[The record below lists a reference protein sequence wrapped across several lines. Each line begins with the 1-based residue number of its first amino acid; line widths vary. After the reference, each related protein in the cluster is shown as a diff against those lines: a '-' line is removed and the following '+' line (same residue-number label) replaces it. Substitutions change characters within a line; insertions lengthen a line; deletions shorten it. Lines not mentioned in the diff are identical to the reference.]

1 MNDMGKLGVV
11 WQILL
16 GIVLAIGGI
25 LILGSSIGW
34 IGTVG
39 AFLLVFGLIVI
50 NGTKLPKKQQ
60 QGKKRR

>member
-39 AFLLVFGLIVI
+39 VFLLVFGLIVI
-50 NGTKLPKKQQ
+50 NGTKLPKKPQ

>member
-16 GIVLAIGGI
+16 GIVVTIGGI

-39 AFLLVFGLIVI
+39 VFLLAFGLIVI

-60 QGKKRR
+60 HGKKRR